1 MTLTREELKN
11 ISVEE
16 LEKIK
21 FKMIFDK
28 DRMERLLNQA
38 YEKNINVALL
48 RKLMQPEYQMQLYN
62 ALLNREY
69 KIFPPHKAKIPKD
82 NGDFRTV
89 YVNEDIDRI
98 YLSLYNDMMFE
109 LHSCF
114 ISTFCKSY
122 QKGISCPNTVK
133 AVSKKLRFYEGYK
146 ADMTHYFDSTP
157 LEQINKLFD
166 RLRMVT
172 RVDLP
177 VREYYN
183 SNLVFDENDNLIE
196 EYAGMKQGCAFSTFL
211 ANALLYEIDETLGN
225 MEDLLYVRY
234 SDDILFVGKDYE
246 KAKMIL
252 ENELS
257 KLGLE
262 LNPNKTDNISNKEW
276 FDFLGFKIKGSQITF
291 STKSINE
298 LSKFILKNTI
308 KYKRKNKQGKII
320 HVNSKQKAINKINA
334 HLYKNFTINNK
345 RAFGWGEYFL
355 TTVNVRSDI
364 EILDKWIK
372 DCIRACETKKIKV
385 GGIGSINNNSN
396 YTVDRPQKSRDVSG
410 NLDKTDKEIK
420 GYRSMVDMWKTINND
435 KNMYRLKAR
444 MM

>member
-16 LEKIK
+16 LEKMK

-28 DRMERLLNQA
+28 DRMKRLLNQA

-82 NGDFRTV
+82 NGDYRTV

-133 AVSKKLRFYEGYK
+133 EVSRKLCYYKGYK

-166 RLRMVT
+166 KLRMIT

-211 ANALLYEIDETLGN
+211 ANALLYEIDEMLGN
-225 MEDLLYVRY
+225 MEGLLYVRY
-234 SDDILFVGKDYE
+234 SDDILFVGKNYE
-246 KAKMIL
+246 KAKIIL

-262 LNPNKTDNISNKEW
+262 LNSDKTYEIHNKEW

-291 STKSINE
+291 SDKSFKEIR
-298 LSKFILKNTI
+298 KFILKSTI
-308 KYKRKNKQGKII
+308 KYKYRNKQGKII
-320 HVNSKQKAINKINA
+320 YVNSRQRAINTINS
-334 HLYKNFTINNK
+334 HLYKNYTINNK

-355 TTVNVRSDI
+355 PIVNVEKDI
-364 EILDKWIK
+364 KTLDELIK
-372 DCIRACETKKIKV
+372 DCIRGCETKRTKV
-385 GGIGSINNNSN
+385 GSVLIVNGDDFTLYRQPKSGKHVSSN
-396 YTVDRPQKSRDVSG
+396 LK
-410 NLDKTDKEIK
+410 KTGKIIK
-420 GYRSMVDMWKTINND
+420 GYTSMVDMWKTINHSKD
-435 KNMYRLKAR
+435 LYRLKAR